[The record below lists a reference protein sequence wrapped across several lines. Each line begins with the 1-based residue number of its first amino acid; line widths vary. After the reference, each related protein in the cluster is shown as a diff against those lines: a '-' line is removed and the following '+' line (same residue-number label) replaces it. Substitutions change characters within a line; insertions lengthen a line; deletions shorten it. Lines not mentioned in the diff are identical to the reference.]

1 MSFQYNSV
9 RNQRS
14 QLIRSICVG
23 GVVAFSSPTYAINV
37 DTGVQDLRVR
47 FDNTIKYSAAFRLN
61 DQDEEVI
68 AAYNPNLDDGDYNFD
83 KGLTSNRLDLL
94 SEFDLVYQN
103 RYGFRLSG
111 AAWYDTVYSDE
122 NDNPGFQGG
131 AVPNN
136 QSVPFDEFTDDTRRV
151 HGRNAEV
158 LDAFVFGRTYLGET
172 ELSARLGRHS
182 LLWGES
188 LFFGSNGIAG
198 AQAPVDFVKLL
209 SIPNSQFK
217 EVIRPVNQFS
227 TELTLTPTI
236 SVGAFYQFEWE
247 ENRVPA
253 VGSYL
258 SRNDLLDEGG
268 ELFNL
273 PAAFGGPV
281 PRGDDQDA
289 SDSGQFGV
297 QFRWF
302 NESINTDFGL
312 YAVRFHDKNPIVYV
326 RPGQDYRLTYAEDID
341 VYGLSASHTFGSF
354 NVAGEVSVRRDTPL
368 VPTGGAVFD
377 FVGDAN
383 NTDNPLYPIGNTAH
397 AQISTIHSL
406 SRNDL
411 WDGGLLLAEIA
422 WNRVTS
428 ATENGQFV
436 DPNADRDAVAF
447 RMLFEP
453 TLYQVTSGVDMGIPI
468 GLGYTN
474 GRSSAIQLFNGG
486 FHNGGDMSLGLSF
499 DIQQK
504 YKAGITYTHY
514 YGESGGILDESG
526 NYSFKQSFKDR
537 DYISLSIQTTL

>member
-1 MSFQYNSV
+1 MNKYSQDTL
-9 RNQRS
+9 RNLPRMP
-14 QLIRSICVG
+14 LY
-23 GVVAFSSPTYAINV
+23 VVIGAVLSAPVSAMNI

-47 FDNTIKYSAAFRLN
+47 FDNTAKYSAAFRLQ
-61 DQDEEVI
+61 DQDEDVI
-68 AAYNPNLDDGDYNFD
+68 ADYNPNLDDGDYNFD
-83 KGLTSNRLDLL
+83 KGLTSNRVDLL
-94 SEFDLVYQN
+94 SEFDVVYKN
-103 RYGFRLSG
+103 RFGIRVSG
-111 AAWYDTVYSDE
+111 AAWYDTVYNED
-122 NDNPGFQGG
+122 NDNPGFSGG

-136 QSVPFDEFTDDTRRV
+136 QSVPYDEFTDDTRRV

-158 LDAFVFGRTYLGET
+158 LDAFVFGRTYLGDT

-198 AQAPVDFVKLL
+198 AQAPVDVVKLL

-217 EVIRPVNQFS
+217 EIIRPVNQFS
-227 TELTLTPTI
+227 TEWTLTPTV

-247 ENRVPA
+247 ESQIPA

-268 ELFNL
+268 ELFYL
-273 PAAFGGPV
+273 PPAYGGPI
-281 PRGDDQDA
+281 PRGEDQDA
-289 SDSGQFGV
+289 SDSGQFGA
-297 QFRWF
+297 QLRWYS
-302 NESINTDFGL
+302 EAINTDFGF
-312 YAVRFHDKNPIVYV
+312 YGVRFHDKNPIVYI

-341 VYGLSASHTFGSF
+341 VFGVSASHTFGGF
-354 NVAGEVSVRRDTPL
+354 NVAGEVSVRRGAPL
-368 VPTGGAVFD
+368 VPAGGAVFD
-377 FVGDAN
+377 FTGNAN

-397 AQISTIHSL
+397 AQVSAVHSL
-406 SRNDL
+406 SRTGF
-411 WDGGLLLAEIA
+411 WDGGLVLAEIA

-428 ATENGQFV
+428 ATENAQFI
-436 DPNADRDAVAF
+436 DPNTDRDAVAF

-453 TLYQVTSGVDMGIPI
+453 TIYQVTSGVDMGVPV

-486 FHNGGDMSLGLSF
+486 VHDGGDVSLGLNF

-514 YGESGGILDESG
+514 YGGAGGILDEDA

-537 DYISLSIQTTL
+537 DYISLSIQTTF